1 MKSAHFAQ
9 DLLASIVVFLVALPL
24 CMGIA
29 IASGVDPAMGLLSG
43 IVGGLVVGFFA
54 GAPLQVSGPAAGLA
68 VIVFEAIQSHG
79 LQTFAI
85 IVLIAGLVQI
95 LAGVFKVGQ
104 WFRAVAPAVIY
115 AMLAGIGVLIF
126 LSQTHVMLD
135 IKPQSSSLD
144 NLMAI
149 PGSLAKV
156 FVLDGGAS
164 HPFAGILAAMTL
176 SILIVWNLVRSK
188 LPSKIAIVPA
198 PLLAIVLATVVAAV
212 FQFPVTYVEVPESLG
227 ALIRLPAAGDFAVL
241 SQPAV
246 WGSALAMAVVASAE
260 SLLCAAALDKMKKGE
275 PADLN
280 RELVAQ
286 GIGNSVLGVLGGL
299 PLTGVIVRSTANLDA
314 GGKTRLS
321 AILHGAWLLLMVA
334 MFPWLLQKIPVSALA
349 AVLVYIGYKL
359 VNVQAIKELFAQGR
373 GELTVYAVTLTS
385 IVFLNLLTGLMIG
398 FVLSIIHLAWKSSRL
413 KVAVQDE
420 KDVSNVYLQG
430 SATVFVLHQLVDG
443 LNNIPDT
450 KETRVHLETLSYID
464 HACLMYMQEWA
475 ENKESKGS
483 SVVVEWDALER
494 RSKRLQILDKVS

>member
-1 MKSAHFAQ
+1 M
-9 DLLASIVVFLVALPL
+9 
-24 CMGIA
+24 
-29 IASGVDPAMGLLSG
+29 
-43 IVGGLVVGFFA
+43 
-54 GAPLQVSGPAAGLA
+54 
-68 VIVFEAIQSHG
+68 
-79 LQTFAI
+79 
-85 IVLIAGLVQI
+85 
-95 LAGVFKVGQ
+95 
-104 WFRAVAPAVIY
+104 
-115 AMLAGIGVLIF
+115 
-126 LSQTHVMLD
+126 
-135 IKPQSSSLD
+135 
-144 NLMAI
+144 
-149 PGSLAKV
+149 
-156 FVLDGGAS
+156 
-164 HPFAGILAAMTL
+164 
-176 SILIVWNLVRSK
+176 
-188 LPSKIAIVPA
+188 
-198 PLLAIVLATVVAAV
+198 
-212 FQFPVTYVEVPESLG
+212 
-227 ALIRLPAAGDFAVL
+227 
-241 SQPAV
+241 
-246 WGSALAMAVVASAE
+246 
-260 SLLCAAALDKMKKGE
+260 CAAALDKMKKGE